1 MLSHSAPEYVIKVY
15 AGNRKYKTNFYR
27 NICKYDVTAKYPSEK
42 TKHKNL
48 TTAFKGR
55 LSQTRSRPL
64 SLLALVYEVRRSVD
78 VFVTLTCVEMY
89 LWIVPHR
96 VALHQ
101 VPFRIKRSSL
111 MFVSRCTVF
120 IKLQHTPI
128 DLTFTLTDTSSG
140 EVSSKVLQS

>member
-64 SLLALVYEVRRSVD
+64 FSSSSLGSTSIRRCFCNTHLCGNVSVD
-78 VFVTLTCVEMY
+78 CSSSCGSPSGSISNKTQLFDVCVEMY
-89 LWIVPHR
+89 CFHKITTYADRFFFHFDGHLLR
-96 VALHQ
+96 
-101 VPFRIKRSSL
+101 
-111 MFVSRCTVF
+111 
-120 IKLQHTPI
+120 
-128 DLTFTLTDTSSG
+128 
-140 EVSSKVLQS
+140 